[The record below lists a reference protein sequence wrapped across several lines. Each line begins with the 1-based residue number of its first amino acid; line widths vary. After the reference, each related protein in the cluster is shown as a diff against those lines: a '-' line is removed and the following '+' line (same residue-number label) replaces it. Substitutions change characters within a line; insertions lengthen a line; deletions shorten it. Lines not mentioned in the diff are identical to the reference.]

1 MASAP
6 APLPVVRATGTGYP
20 AGLAY
25 PVPGIRGRNN
35 PCWGGDPSGASVDSE
50 AHRRSAMRKATSKA
64 KAKKGLKVKNLPAKG
79 RKAASV
85 KGGGLATRAGGE
97 VISAD

>member
-1 MASAP
+1 
-6 APLPVVRATGTGYP
+6 
-20 AGLAY
+20 
-25 PVPGIRGRNN
+25 
-35 PCWGGDPSGASVDSE
+35 VDSE